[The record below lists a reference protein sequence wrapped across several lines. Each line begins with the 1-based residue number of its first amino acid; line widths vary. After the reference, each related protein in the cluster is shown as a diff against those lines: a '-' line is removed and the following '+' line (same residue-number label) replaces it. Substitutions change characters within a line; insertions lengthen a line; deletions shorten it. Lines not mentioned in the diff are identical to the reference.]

1 MPFVEPTD
9 VFFNTGPLSFSV
21 PVTLRFSQAQTP
33 GPDRSIQAIFDDP
46 WLDTQVGEVV
56 QDTRQP
62 MLTAKLSDLANVERG
77 LLVAVTVGG
86 QVRNYSVLEVRPDGT
101 GIAYVPLAF
110 EP

>member
-21 PVTLRFSQAQTP
+21 PVTLKLP
-33 GPDRSIQAIFDDP
+33 GGDVVIQAIFDDP

-62 MLTAKLSDLANVERG
+62 MLTAKLSDLAGVERG
-77 LLVAVTVGG
+77 LLVVVTVGG
-86 QVRNYSVLEVRPDGT
+86 QPRNYSVLELRPDGT
-101 GIAYVPLAF
+101 GIAYVPLAY